1 MTAKIL
7 GSLALFFVASVAH
20 AKGLIMTPPVSSP
33 LGTQKFVCQ
42 ASNNHPTKTAQITVQ
57 VVDFKGEV
65 IQEKSDDIAPL
76 ASIWTTALG
85 GGVLNNDLP
94 ARCIIKSTN
103 VGSKRLAGT
112 AVIWEADFH
121 VQLAVPAVAVP
132 Q

>member
-7 GSLALFFVASVAH
+7 GSLALFMVASVAQ
-20 AKGLIMTPPVSSP
+20 AKGLIMTPPVSSF
-33 LGTQKFVCQ
+33 LITQKFVCQ

-57 VVDFKGEV
+57 VVDFNGEV
-65 IQEKSDDIAPL
+65 IQEKSVDLAPL
-76 ASIWTTALG
+76 ASTWTTPLD
-85 GGVLNNDLP
+85 GGVLNPDLP

-112 AVIWEADFH
+112 AAIWVDFH